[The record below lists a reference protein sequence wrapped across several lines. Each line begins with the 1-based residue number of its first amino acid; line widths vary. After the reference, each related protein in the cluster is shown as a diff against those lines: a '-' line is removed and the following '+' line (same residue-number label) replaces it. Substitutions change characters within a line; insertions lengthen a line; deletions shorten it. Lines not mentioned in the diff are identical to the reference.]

1 MPEREL
7 ERVMRDF
14 VAQRYNVLLC
24 STIIE
29 TGIDVPTANTI
40 VISRADKFGLAQLH
54 QLRGRVG
61 RSHHQA
67 YAYLLVPDVE
77 GLSKAAAQRLEAIQQ
92 MEELGS
98 GFYLAMHDLEIRG
111 AGEVLGEHQSGN
123 MMEIGFQLYN
133 DMLAEAVRSLKA
145 GREPDLLS
153 PLAAITEINLHAPAL
168 LPDAYCGDV
177 HTRLNL
183 YKRLASADKTEQ
195 IDTLL
200 EEITDRF
207 GKLPAQGQTLFDT
220 HRLRVLAKPYGVVKI
235 DAAPRL
241 AVIAFRPNPPIDAL
255 RIIEL
260 VQKNRHIKLA
270 GNDKLRIERE
280 MPRGAGPR
288 ADDPRRAAG
297 TGHAEAESNRMK
309 PMDAIEMSPGL
320 TLRGVTTSPLR
331 LADFRL
337 IALDM
342 DSTLINIECVD
353 EIAAAAGR
361 KAEVAAIT
369 EAAMRG
375 EIADYK
381 ASLRQ
386 RVALLKGV
394 PVGALEQVY
403 RERLQLNPGA
413 ETLVRACQA
422 AGLKTLL
429 VSGGFT
435 FFTDRVRD
443 RLGLDFTRS
452 NVLEVAEGQ
461 LTGRMIDQPWG
472 DICDGEEKKRM
483 LLQTCEHL
491 GIAPAQAIAVGDGAN
506 DLPMMGAAGLS
517 VAYHAKPRVRERA
530 MVAIDH
536 GGLDR
541 LLEVV
546 R

>member
-1 MPEREL
+1 
-7 ERVMRDF
+7 
-14 VAQRYNVLLC
+14 
-24 STIIE
+24 
-29 TGIDVPTANTI
+29 
-40 VISRADKFGLAQLH
+40 
-54 QLRGRVG
+54 
-61 RSHHQA
+61 
-67 YAYLLVPDVE
+67 
-77 GLSKAAAQRLEAIQQ
+77 
-92 MEELGS
+92 
-98 GFYLAMHDLEIRG
+98 
-111 AGEVLGEHQSGN
+111 
-123 MMEIGFQLYN
+123 
-133 DMLAEAVRSLKA
+133 
-145 GREPDLLS
+145 
-153 PLAAITEINLHAPAL
+153 
-168 LPDAYCGDV
+168 
-177 HTRLNL
+177 
-183 YKRLASADKTEQ
+183 
-195 IDTLL
+195 
-200 EEITDRF
+200 
-207 GKLPAQGQTLFDT
+207 
-220 HRLRVLAKPYGVVKI
+220 
-235 DAAPRL
+235 
-241 AVIAFRPNPPIDAL
+241 
-255 RIIEL
+255 
-260 VQKNRHIKLA
+260 
-270 GNDKLRIERE
+270 
-280 MPRGAGPR
+280 
-288 ADDPRRAAG
+288 
-297 TGHAEAESNRMK
+297 MK
-309 PMDAIEMSPGL
+309 PMDAVEMAPGL
-320 TLRGVTTSPLR
+320 TLRGITKSPLR

-386 RVALLKGV
+386 RVTLLKGV
-394 PVGALEQVY
+394 PVDALEQVY

-452 NVLEVAEGQ
+452 NVLEIAEGQ

-491 GIAPAQAIAVGDGAN
+491 DIAPTQAIAVGDGAN
-506 DLPMMGAAGLS
+506 DLPMMAAAGLS
-517 VAYHAKPRVRERA
+517 VAYHAKPRVREQA